1 MKTINF
7 NFAKRAFVILSTLF
21 LFVTASAGENEGVLN
36 DDVNTQANEAVN
48 RTEVQVCEHPAD
60 SIHRGYFPIKYKGR
74 IIKLDRRIKG
84 TLLRL
89 NRNPQTGN
97 RPDVPIKQ
105 NDIERQTNGRVAKDP
120 VPRKDGPGPHSSN
133 GDEPW
138 GVRVD
143 R

>member
-48 RTEVQVCEHPAD
+48 RTEVQVYELPAD

-84 TLLRL
+84 SLLRL
-89 NRNPQTGN
+89 NRNHQTGN
-97 RPDVPIKQ
+97 RPDVPIKH
-105 NDIERQTNGRVAKDP
+105 NDIERQIVTYGRVAKDP
-120 VPRKDGPGPHSSN
+120 VPRKDGPGPHTSGPSN
-133 GDEPW
+133 PQF
-138 GVRVD
+138 D